1 MSHFFP
7 TEVWSHAR
15 KPRSVFRYFSYQ
27 RIGAFTAISDFTL
40 IVATSIATGVVY
52 HFLVFDVW
60 GDIDAFVVIGCYSG
74 LTFVLLSKVLGLYQ
88 PNGLLYAGAQ
98 IRGILAA
105 WGATALFMTSLLFL
119 LKTGADYSR
128 GATIS
133 FGFLGVA
140 VIVASRSVTAFN
152 LRRAL
157 ANGTLG
163 GQRVIVIGD
172 PEELAIKPKTD
183 LLRTYG
189 AREVGRFEL
198 SPALGRFE
206 LSPASGPTLSNIA
219 HDIEVIDSVIRAA
232 RASYAEQVL
241 LALRWVD
248 TARTDFVCERLRAL
262 PLPVFL
268 LPDRS
273 VSSILSRSSWDP
285 RVLTPIEI
293 QRAPL
298 SPRDLVVKRLFDVTF
313 AGLALAIFSPLLL
326 LTAVAIKL
334 DSDGPVIFRQRRRG
348 FNGREFAIYKFRTM
362 TVLEDG
368 STVRQAQR
376 DDARVTWLGR
386 LLRASSIDELP
397 QLINV
402 LTGDMS
408 LVGPRPHAVV
418 HDDEYGKLI
427 DNYIYRHHVKPG
439 ITGWAQIHGF
449 RGETD
454 VALMAKRIQRDLWY
468 INNWSLWLDL
478 KIMARTC
485 VEVLR
490 MQNAY

>member
-7 TEVWSHAR
+7 TEIWSHAR
-15 KPRSVFRYFSYQ
+15 RPRSVFRYFSYQ

-52 HFLVFDVW
+52 HFLVFDEW

-133 FGFLGVA
+133 FDFLGV
-140 VIVASRSVTAFN
+140 VLIVAFRYVTALN

-163 GQRVIVIGD
+163 GQRVIIIGD

-198 SPALGRFE
+198 SPA
-206 LSPASGPTLSNIA
+206 SGPTLSNIA
-219 HDIEVIDSVIRAA
+219 RDSEVIDSVIRAA

-262 PLPVFL
+262 PLPVLL

-298 SPRDLVVKRLFDVTF
+298 SPGDLVVKRLFDVTF

-326 LTAVAIKL
+326 VTAVAIKF

-368 STVRQAQR
+368 GTVRQAQR

-427 DNYIYRHHVKPG
+427 DNYMYRHHVKPG

-454 VALMAKRIQRDLWY
+454 VALMEKRIQLDLWY

-490 MQNAY
+490 GQNAY

>member
-133 FGFLGVA
+133 FGFLGIA
-140 VIVASRSVTAFN
+140 GIVASRSFTAFN

-219 HDIEVIDSVIRAA
+219 RDSEVIDSVIRAA

-376 DDARVTWLGR
+376 NDARVTWLGR

-427 DNYIYRHHVKPG
+427 DNYMYRHHVKPG

-490 MQNAY
+490 IQNVY

>member
-15 KPRSVFRYFSYQ
+15 KPRSVYRYFSYQ
-27 RIGAFTAISDFTL
+27 RIGASTAIFDFTL
-40 IVATSIATGVVY
+40 IVAASIATGVVY
-52 HFLVFDVW
+52 HFLVFDAW

-74 LTFVLLSKVLGLYQ
+74 LTFVLLSKVLGLYH

-133 FGFLGVA
+133 FDFLGV
-140 VIVASRSVTAFN
+140 VLIVAFRYVTALN

-198 SPALGRFE
+198 SPA
-206 LSPASGPTLSNIA
+206 SGPTLSNIA
-219 HDIEVIDSVIRAA
+219 HDSEVIDSVIRAA

-248 TARTDFVCERLRAL
+248 TVRTDYICERLRAL

-273 VSSILSRSSWDP
+273 VSSILSRSSWDR
-285 RVLTPIEI
+285 RVLAPIEV

-326 LTAVAIKL
+326 LTAVAIKS

-402 LTGDMS
+402 LTGAMS

-427 DNYIYRHHVKPG
+427 DNYMYRHHVKPG

-454 VALMAKRIQRDLWY
+454 VALMEKRIQLDLWY

-490 MQNAY
+490 GENAY

>member
-27 RIGAFTAISDFTL
+27 RIGAFTAIVDFTL
-40 IVATSIATGVVY
+40 IVAASIATGVVY
-52 HFLVFDVW
+52 HFLAFDAW
-60 GDIDAFVVIGCYSG
+60 GDVDAYAVIGCYSG

-88 PNGLLYAGAQ
+88 PNALLSAGVQ
-98 IRGILAA
+98 IRSVLAA

-133 FGFLGVA
+133 FDCLGV
-140 VIVASRSVTAFN
+140 VLIVAFRYVTALN

-172 PEELAIKPKTD
+172 SEELAIKPKTD

-198 SPALGRFE
+198 SPA
-206 LSPASGPTLSNIA
+206 SDPTLSDIA
-219 HDIEVIDSVIRAA
+219 RDGEVIDSGITAA
-232 RASYAEQVL
+232 RANYAELVL

-285 RVLTPIEI
+285 HVLTPIEI

-298 SPRDLVVKRLFDVTF
+298 AQHDLIVKRVFDVMF
-313 AGLALAIFSPLLL
+313 AALALVIFSPLLL

-334 DSDGPVIFRQRRRG
+334 DSEGPVIFRQRRRG

-368 STVRQAQR
+368 GTVRQAQR
-376 DDARVTWLGR
+376 GDARVTWLGR

-427 DNYIYRHHVKPG
+427 DNYMYRHHVKPG

-454 VALMAKRIQRDLWY
+454 VALMQKRIQLDLWY

-490 MQNAY
+490 GRNAY

>member
-27 RIGAFTAISDFTL
+27 RIGAFTAIFDFTL
-40 IVATSIATGVVY
+40 IVAASIATGVVY
-52 HFLVFDVW
+52 HFLAFDDW
-60 GDIDAFVVIGCYSG
+60 GDVDAYVVIGCYSG
-74 LTFVLLSKVLGLYQ
+74 LTFVLLSKLLGLYQ
-88 PNGLLYAGAQ
+88 PNALLSARGQ
-98 IRGILAA
+98 IRGVLIA

-133 FGFLGVA
+133 FDFLGV
-140 VIVASRSVTAFN
+140 VLIVAFRYVTALN

-172 PEELAIKPKTD
+172 PEELSIKPKTD

-198 SPALGRFE
+198 SPA
-206 LSPASGPTLSNIA
+206 SGPTLSNIA
-219 HDIEVIDSVIRAA
+219 RDSEVINSGIMAA
-232 RASYAEQVL
+232 RANYAELVL

-273 VSSILSRSSWDP
+273 VNSILSRSSWDR
-285 RVLTPIEI
+285 RVLAPIEV

-298 SPRDLVVKRLFDVTF
+298 SPRDLIVKRLFDVTF

-427 DNYIYRHHVKPG
+427 DNYMYRHHVKPG

-490 MQNAY
+490 GQNAY

>member
-1 MSHFFP
+1 M
-7 TEVWSHAR
+7 
-15 KPRSVFRYFSYQ
+15 
-27 RIGAFTAISDFTL
+27 
-40 IVATSIATGVVY
+40 
-52 HFLVFDVW
+52 
-60 GDIDAFVVIGCYSG
+60 
-74 LTFVLLSKVLGLYQ
+74 
-88 PNGLLYAGAQ
+88 
-98 IRGILAA
+98 
-105 WGATALFMTSLLFL
+105 
-119 LKTGADYSR
+119 
-128 GATIS
+128 
-133 FGFLGVA
+133 
-140 VIVASRSVTAFN
+140 
-152 LRRAL
+152 
-157 ANGTLG
+157 
-163 GQRVIVIGD
+163 
-172 PEELAIKPKTD
+172 
-183 LLRTYG
+183 
-189 AREVGRFEL
+189 
-198 SPALGRFE
+198 
-206 LSPASGPTLSNIA
+206 
-219 HDIEVIDSVIRAA
+219 AA
-232 RASYAEQVL
+232 RANYAEQVL

-248 TARTDFVCERLRAL
+248 TSRTDFVCERLRAL

-273 VSSILSRSSWDP
+273 VSSILSRSSWEL
-285 RVLTPIEI
+285 RVLTPIEV

-298 SPRDLVVKRLFDVTF
+298 SQRDLIVKRFFDVMF

-427 DNYIYRHHVKPG
+427 DNYMYRHHVKPG

-490 MQNAY
+490 GQNAY

>member
-27 RIGAFTAISDFTL
+27 RIGAFTAIFDFTL
-40 IVATSIATGVVY
+40 IVAASIATGVVY
-52 HFLVFDVW
+52 HFLAFDDW
-60 GDIDAFVVIGCYSG
+60 GDVDAYVVIGCYSG
-74 LTFVLLSKVLGLYQ
+74 LTFVLLSKLLGLYQ
-88 PNGLLYAGAQ
+88 PNALLSARGQ
-98 IRGILAA
+98 IRGVLIA

-119 LKTGADYSR
+119 LKTGAAYSR
-128 GATIS
+128 GATVS
-133 FGFLGVA
+133 FGFLGV
-140 VIVASRSVTAFN
+140 VLIVTFRYVTALN

-172 PEELAIKPKTD
+172 PEELSIKPKTD

-198 SPALGRFE
+198 SPA
-206 LSPASGPTLSNIA
+206 SGPTLSNIA
-219 HDIEVIDSVIRAA
+219 RDSEVINSGIMAA
-232 RASYAEQVL
+232 RANYAELVL

-273 VSSILSRSSWDP
+273 VNLILSRSSWDR
-285 RVLTPIEI
+285 RVLAPIEV

-298 SPRDLVVKRLFDVTF
+298 SPRDLIVKRLFDITL

-427 DNYIYRHHVKPG
+427 DNYMYRHHVKPG

-490 MQNAY
+490 GQNAY

>member
-1 MSHFFP
+1 MLHFFP

-15 KPRSVFRYFSYQ
+15 NPRSVYRYFSYQ
-27 RIGAFTAISDFTL
+27 RIGAVTAIFDFTL
-40 IVATSIATGVVY
+40 IVAASIATGVVY
-52 HFLVFDVW
+52 HFLAFDQW
-60 GDIDAFVVIGCYSG
+60 GDVDAYVVIGCYSG

-88 PNGLLYAGAQ
+88 LNGLLYAGAQ

-133 FGFLGVA
+133 FDFLGV
-140 VIVASRSVTAFN
+140 VLIVAFRYVTALN

-198 SPALGRFE
+198 SPA
-206 LSPASGPTLSNIA
+206 SGPTLSNIA
-219 HDIEVIDSVIRAA
+219 RDSEVIDSGIIAA
-232 RASYAEQVL
+232 RANYAELVL

-248 TARTDFVCERLRAL
+248 TVRTDFICERLRAL

-273 VSSILSRSSWDP
+273 VISILSRSSWDR
-285 RVLTPIEI
+285 RVLAPIEV

-298 SPRDLVVKRLFDVTF
+298 SARDLIVKRLFDVMF

-427 DNYIYRHHVKPG
+427 DNYMYRHHVKPG

-454 VALMAKRIQRDLWY
+454 VALMEKRIQLDLWY

-490 MQNAY
+490 GQNAY

>member
-27 RIGAFTAISDFTL
+27 RIGAFTAIFDFTL
-40 IVATSIATGVVY
+40 IVAASIATGVVY
-52 HFLVFDVW
+52 HFLAFDDW
-60 GDIDAFVVIGCYSG
+60 GDVDAYVVIGCYSG
-74 LTFVLLSKVLGLYQ
+74 LTFVLLSKLLGLYQ
-88 PNGLLYAGAQ
+88 PNALLSARGQ
-98 IRGILAA
+98 IRGVLIA

-119 LKTGADYSR
+119 LKTGAAYSR
-128 GATIS
+128 GATVS
-133 FGFLGVA
+133 FDFLGV
-140 VIVASRSVTAFN
+140 VLIVTFRYVTALN

-172 PEELAIKPKTD
+172 PEELSIKPKTD

-198 SPALGRFE
+198 SLV
-206 LSPASGPTLSNIA
+206 SGPTLSNIA
-219 HDIEVIDSVIRAA
+219 RDSEVINSGIMAA
-232 RASYAEQVL
+232 RANYAELVL

-273 VSSILSRSSWDP
+273 VNLILSRSSWDR
-285 RVLTPIEI
+285 RVLAPIEV

-298 SPRDLVVKRLFDVTF
+298 SPRDLIVKRLFDITL

-427 DNYIYRHHVKPG
+427 DNYMYRHHVKPG

-490 MQNAY
+490 GQNAY

>member
-7 TEVWSHAR
+7 SEVLSHAR
-15 KPRSVFRYFSYQ
+15 KPRSVYRYFSYQ

-40 IVATSIATGVVY
+40 IVAASITTGVVY
-52 HFLVFDVW
+52 HFLAFDYW

-74 LTFVLLSKVLGLYQ
+74 LTFVLLAKLLGLYQ
-88 PNGLLYAGAQ
+88 PNALLSADVQ
-98 IRGILAA
+98 VRGIVVA
-105 WGATALFMTSLLFL
+105 WGAAVLFMTSLLFL
-119 LKTGADYSR
+119 LKTGVSYSR

-133 FGFLGVA
+133 FGVLGVA
-140 VIVASRSVTAFN
+140 VIVATRYITAFN

-163 GQRVIVIGD
+163 GQRVIIIGD
-172 PEELAIKPKTD
+172 PEELAGRTKTD

-189 AREVGRFEL
+189 AREVGRFL
-198 SPALGRFE
+198 
-206 LSPASGPTLSNIA
+206 LSPASGPTLPNIG
-219 HDIEVIDSVIRAA
+219 HDIEAIDSGIIAA
-232 RASYAEQVL
+232 RANYAEQVL
-241 LALRWVD
+241 LALRWAD
-248 TARTDFVCERLRAL
+248 TTRTDIICERLRAL
-262 PLPVFL
+262 PLPVLL
-268 LPDRS
+268 LPDRA

-298 SPRDLVVKRLFDVTF
+298 SPRDLIVKRLFDVTF
-313 AGLALAIFSPLLL
+313 AGIALAIFSPLLL

-334 DSDGPVIFRQRRRG
+334 DSEGPVIFRQRRRG
-348 FNGREFAIYKFRTM
+348 FNGHEFAIYKFRTM

-408 LVGPRPHAVV
+408 LVGPRQHAVV

-427 DNYIYRHHVKPG
+427 DNYMYRHHVKPG

-454 VALMAKRIQRDLWY
+454 VALMEKRIQLDLWY

-490 MQNAY
+490 GENAY

>member
-27 RIGAFTAISDFTL
+27 RIGTFTAIFDFTL
-40 IVATSIATGVVY
+40 IVAASIATGVVY
-52 HFLVFDVW
+52 HFLVFDKW

-105 WGATALFMTSLLFL
+105 WGATALFITSLLFL

-133 FGFLGVA
+133 FDFLGV
-140 VIVASRSVTAFN
+140 VLIVAFRYVTALN

-189 AREVGRFEL
+189 ARE
-198 SPALGRFE
+198 LGRFE
-206 LSPASGPTLSNIA
+206 LSAASGPTLSNIA

-232 RASYAEQVL
+232 RASDADQVL
-241 LALRWVD
+241 LALRCVD
-248 TARTDFVCERLRAL
+248 IVRTDFICERLRAL

-273 VSSILSRSSWDP
+273 VSLILSRSSWDR
-285 RVLTPIEI
+285 RVLAPIEV

-298 SPRDLVVKRLFDVTF
+298 SARDLIVKRLFDVTF
-313 AGLALAIFSPLLL
+313 AGLALALSSPLLL
-326 LTAVAIKL
+326 LTGVAIKL
-334 DSDGPVIFRQRRRG
+334 DSHGPVIFRQRRRG

-362 TVLEDG
+362 TVQEDG

-397 QLINV
+397 QLIKV

-427 DNYIYRHHVKPG
+427 DNYMYRHHVKPG

-454 VALMAKRIQRDLWY
+454 VALMEKRIQLDLWY

-490 MQNAY
+490 GQNAY

>member
-1 MSHFFP
+1 MLHFFP

-15 KPRSVFRYFSYQ
+15 KPRSVYRYFSYQ
-27 RIGAFTAISDFTL
+27 RIGAVTAIFDFTL
-40 IVATSIATGVVY
+40 IVAASIATGVVY
-52 HFLVFDVW
+52 HFLAFDQW
-60 GDIDAFVVIGCYSG
+60 GDVDAYVVIGCYSG

-88 PNGLLYAGAQ
+88 LNGLLYAGAQ

-133 FGFLGVA
+133 FDFLGV
-140 VIVASRSVTAFN
+140 VLIVAFRYVTALN

-198 SPALGRFE
+198 SPA
-206 LSPASGPTLSNIA
+206 SGPTLSNIA
-219 HDIEVIDSVIRAA
+219 RDSEVIDSGIIAA
-232 RASYAEQVL
+232 RANYAELVL

-248 TARTDFVCERLRAL
+248 TVRTDFICERLRAL

-273 VSSILSRSSWDP
+273 VISILSRSSWDR
-285 RVLTPIEI
+285 RVLAPIEV

-298 SPRDLVVKRLFDVTF
+298 SARDLIVKRLFDVMF

-427 DNYIYRHHVKPG
+427 DNYMYRHHVKPG

-454 VALMAKRIQRDLWY
+454 VALMEKRIQLDLWY

-490 MQNAY
+490 GQNAY

>member
-15 KPRSVFRYFSYQ
+15 KPRSVYRYFSYQ
-27 RIGAFTAISDFTL
+27 RIGAFAAISDFTL
-40 IVATSIATGVVY
+40 IVAASIATGVVY
-52 HFLVFDVW
+52 HFLAFDQW

-74 LTFVLLSKVLGLYQ
+74 LTFVLMSKVLGLYQ

-98 IRGILAA
+98 IRSILAA
-105 WGATALFMTSLLFL
+105 WGASALFMTSLLFL

-133 FGFLGVA
+133 FDFLGA
-140 VIVASRSVTAFN
+140 VLIVAFRYVTALN

-189 AREVGRFEL
+189 ARE
-198 SPALGRFE
+198 LGRFE
-206 LSPASGPTLSNIA
+206 LSAAAGPTLSNIA
-219 HDIEVIDSVIRAA
+219 RDIEVVDSVIRAV
-232 RASYAEQVL
+232 RASDAEQVL

-248 TARTDFVCERLRAL
+248 TVRTDFICERLRAL

-268 LPDRS
+268 LPYRS
-273 VSSILSRSSWDP
+273 VSSILSRSSWD
-285 RVLTPIEI
+285 RRLLAPIEV

-326 LTAVAIKL
+326 LTGVAIKL

-362 TVLEDG
+362 TVQEDG

-408 LVGPRPHAVV
+408 SVGPRPHAVV

-427 DNYIYRHHVKPG
+427 DNYMYRHHVKPG

-454 VALMAKRIQRDLWY
+454 VALMEKRIQLDLWY

-490 MQNAY
+490 GQNAY

>member
-1 MSHFFP
+1 MSHLFP
-7 TEVWSHAR
+7 AEVWSNAR
-15 KPRSVFRYFSYQ
+15 RPRSVFRYFSYQ

-40 IVATSIATGVVY
+40 IVAASIATGIVY
-52 HFLVFDVW
+52 HFLAFDYW

-74 LTFVLLSKVLGLYQ
+74 LTFVLLAKLLGLYQ
-88 PNGLLYAGAQ
+88 PNVLLSADVQVRGVVGAWS
-98 IRGILAA
+98 AA
-105 WGATALFMTSLLFL
+105 VLFMTSLLFL
-119 LKTGADYSR
+119 LKTGVSYSR

-140 VIVASRSVTAFN
+140 VIVASRYITVVN

-163 GQRVIVIGD
+163 GQRVIIIGD
-172 PEELAIKPKTD
+172 PEELAVKSKTH
-183 LLRTYG
+183 LLGTYG

-198 SPALGRFE
+198 SPA
-206 LSPASGPTLSNIA
+206 SGATLSNIA
-219 HDIEVIDSVIRAA
+219 HDIEVVDSGIMAA
-232 RASYAEQVL
+232 RVKYAEQVL

-248 TARTDFVCERLRAL
+248 TSRTDIICERLRTL
-262 PLPVFL
+262 PLPVLL

-273 VSSILSRSSWDP
+273 VSSIFSRSSWGL
-285 RVLTPIEI
+285 RALTPIEV

-298 SPRDLVVKRLFDVTF
+298 PQHDLIVKRVFDVIF
-313 AGLALAIFSPLLL
+313 ASLALVILSPLLL
-326 LTAVAIKL
+326 LTSVAIKL
-334 DSDGPVIFRQRRRG
+334 DSSGPIIFRQRRRG

-368 STVRQAQR
+368 PAVRQVQR
-376 DDARVTWLGR
+376 NDPRVTWLGR

-402 LTGDMS
+402 LTGEMS
-408 LVGPRPHAVV
+408 LVGPRPHAIA

-427 DNYIYRHHVKPG
+427 DNYIFRHHVKPG

-449 RGETD
+449 RGETANVD
-454 VALMAKRIQRDLWY
+454 LMEKRVQLDLWY

-478 KIMARTC
+478 RIIARTG

-490 MQNAY
+490 GRNAY

>member
-1 MSHFFP
+1 MRVNRGRFFAIFR
-7 TEVWSHAR
+7 TSGLAR
-15 KPRSVFRYFSYQ
+15 LPQY
-27 RIGAFTAISDFTL
+27 SDFTL
-40 IVATSIATGVVY
+40 IVAASISSGVIY
-52 HFLVFDVW
+52 HFLAFDDW
-60 GDIDAFVVIGCYSG
+60 GDIDAYVVIGCYSG

-88 PNGLLYAGAQ
+88 PNALLSAGGQ
-98 IRGILAA
+98 IRGILVA
-105 WGATALFMTSLLFL
+105 WGGAVLFMTSLLFL

-133 FGFLGVA
+133 FGFLGIA
-140 VIVASRSVTAFN
+140 GIVASRSFTAFN

-198 SPALGRFE
+198 SPA
-206 LSPASGPTLSNIA
+206 SGPTLSNIA
-219 HDIEVIDSVIRAA
+219 RDSEVIDSVIRAA

-376 DDARVTWLGR
+376 NDARVTWLGR

-427 DNYIYRHHVKPG
+427 DNYMYRHHVKPG

-490 MQNAY
+490 IQNVY

>member
-1 MSHFFP
+1 MSHLFP
-7 TEVWSHAR
+7 AEVWSHAR
-15 KPRSVFRYFSYQ
+15 RSRSVFRYFSHQ

-40 IVATSIATGVVY
+40 IVIASIATGVSY
-52 HFLVFDVW
+52 HFLAFGYW

-74 LTFVLLSKVLGLYQ
+74 LTFVLLAKLLGLYQ
-88 PNGLLYAGAQ
+88 PNALLSADVEV
-98 IRGILAA
+98 RGIVVA
-105 WGATALFMTSLLFL
+105 WGAAVLFITSLLFL
-119 LKTGADYSR
+119 LKTGVSYSR

-133 FGFLGVA
+133 FGVLGVA
-140 VIVASRSVTAFN
+140 VIVASRYITASN

-163 GQRVIVIGD
+163 GQRVIIIGD
-172 PEELAIKPKTD
+172 TEELADRTKTD

-189 AREVGRFEL
+189 AREVGRFL
-198 SPALGRFE
+198 V
-206 LSPASGPTLSNIA
+206 SPASGSTVSNVE
-219 HDIEVIDSVIRAA
+219 HDIEVVDSGIIAA
-232 RASYAEQVL
+232 RANYAEQVL
-241 LALRWVD
+241 LALRWAD
-248 TARTDFVCERLRAL
+248 TTRTDIICERLRAL
-262 PLPVFL
+262 PLPVLL

-273 VSSILSRSSWDP
+273 VSSVLSRSSWGG
-285 RVLTPIEI
+285 RGLTPIEV

-298 SPRDLVVKRLFDVTF
+298 SQHDLIVKRVFDVMF
-313 AGLALAIFSPLLL
+313 AALALAIFSPLLL
-326 LTAVAIKL
+326 LTGVAIKL
-334 DSDGPVIFRQRRRG
+334 DSSGPVIFRQRRRG

-368 STVRQAQR
+368 SAVRQAQR

-402 LTGDMS
+402 LTGEMS
-408 LVGPRPHAVV
+408 LVGPRPHALA
-418 HDDEYGKLI
+418 HDDEYGTLI
-427 DNYIYRHHVKPG
+427 DNYIFRHHVKPG

-454 VALMAKRIQRDLWY
+454 VALMQKRIQLDLWY

-490 MQNAY
+490 GRNAY

>member
-7 TEVWSHAR
+7 TEVWTHAR
-15 KPRSVFRYFSYQ
+15 KPRSVFRYFSHQ
-27 RIGAFTAISDFTL
+27 RIGAFTAIFDFTL
-40 IVATSIATGVVY
+40 IVAASIATGVVY
-52 HFLVFDVW
+52 HFLAFDAW
-60 GDIDAFVVIGCYSG
+60 GDVDAYVVIGCYSG
-74 LTFVLLSKVLGLYQ
+74 LTFVLLSKLLGLYQ
-88 PNGLLYAGAQ
+88 PNALLSAGVQ
-98 IRGILAA
+98 IRGIVVA
-105 WGATALFMTSLLFL
+105 WGAAVLFMTSLLFL
-119 LKTGADYSR
+119 LKSGANYSR

-140 VIVASRSVTAFN
+140 VIIASRYVTAFN

-172 PEELAIKPKTD
+172 PEELAVKSETQ

-189 AREVGRFEL
+189 AREI
-198 SPALGRFE
+198 ARFE
-206 LSPASGPTLSNIA
+206 LSPASGSTLSIIA
-219 HDIEVIDSVIRAA
+219 HDIEVVDSGIRAA

-248 TARTDFVCERLRAL
+248 TVRTDFICERLRAL

-273 VSSILSRSSWDP
+273 VSSILSRSSWDA
-285 RVLTPIEI
+285 RVLTPIEL

-298 SPRDLVVKRLFDVTF
+298 SARDLIVKRLFDVAF
-313 AGLALAIFSPLLL
+313 AALALALSSPLLL

-334 DSDGPVIFRQRRRG
+334 DSHGPVIFCQRRRG

-368 STVRQAQR
+368 GTVRQARR
-376 DDARVTWLGR
+376 DDDRVTWFGR

-402 LTGDMS
+402 LTGEMS
-408 LVGPRPHAVV
+408 LVGPRPHALV

-427 DNYIYRHHVKPG
+427 DNYIFRHHVKPG

-449 RGETD
+449 RGETAA
-454 VALMAKRIQRDLWY
+454 VALMEKRIQLDLWY

-478 KIMARTC
+478 RIIARTA

-490 MQNAY
+490 GRNAY